1 MLYPLSYGR
10 VRPLYGAPAH
20 RRTLAGVTKLYS
32 NDEITIVWQPHLCVH
47 SGICVRGLGAVFK
60 PLRRPWIELH
70 HADTAAI
77 VAQVERCPSGALSW
91 RKHGDAPT
99 ADDAT
104 DRGEGA

>member
-1 MLYPLSYGR
+1 M
-10 VRPLYGAPAH
+10 GAMVQDLGARLERGGERE
-20 RRTLAGVTKLYS
+20 RRTLASVTKLYS
-32 NDEITIVWQPHLCVH
+32 NGEITVVWQPRLCIH
-47 SGICVRGLGAVFK
+47 SGICVRGLGAVFT

-91 RKHGDAPT
+91 RKNGDVPT

-104 DRGEGA
+104 DRGDGA